1 MSASGAQIAWI
12 CVPPGPHISL
22 MIQAA
27 LEAGL
32 HVIVEKP
39 WQCSREETKSLLTL
53 ANVTRLMVA
62 IHYQYCFLDEVQ
74 NWRRK
79 LGDRV
84 ALRFGGRFVVSRP
97 NRLGISAIENLG
109 CHLFAIRAHAVPES
123 VVSEIR
129 CAYEEPDE
137 RYVWVETHDGHIA
150 SINFLGNKEPLIQRF
165 IAGFEAALG
174 GCEFPFGLAFAERV
188 SEDVAS
194 ASDLFRHQ

>member
-1 MSASGAQIAWI
+1 M
-12 CVPPGPHISL
+12 

-27 LEAGL
+27 LETGL

-39 WQCSREETKSLLTL
+39 WQCSRQETQSLLTL
-53 ANVTRLMVA
+53 ASAKRLLVA
-62 IHYQYCFLDEVQ
+62 IHYQYCFLEEVQ

-79 LGDRV
+79 LNDGV

-97 NRLGISAIENLG
+97 NRLRISAIENLG
-109 CHLFAIRAHAVPES
+109 CHLLAIRAYAVPES

-129 CAYEEPDE
+129 CGYEGPDE
-137 RYVWVETHDGHIA
+137 RYVWAETEDGHIT
-150 SINFLGNKEPLIQRF
+150 SIDFLRNREPLIQRF
-165 IAGFEAALG
+165 IASFEAAIS

-188 SEDVAS
+188 SEDVVAS